1 MRGGLLPW
9 QLRAAI
15 RFMEE
20 NLDSNFPLAAVAER
34 TRLSCSYFS
43 RGFRQSTGWAPHQ
56 WLIRA
61 RVARAQE
68 LLIDTIQPLADIAL
82 GVGFSDQ
89 AHFTR
94 SFGKV
99 VGSSPGAWRRAHARA
114 A

>member
-1 MRGGLLPW
+1 
-9 QLRAAI
+9 
-15 RFMEE
+15 MEE
-20 NLDSNFPLAAVAER
+20 NLNSNFPLVAVAER
-34 TRLSCSYFS
+34 TRLSCSYFC

-68 LLIDTIQPLADIAL
+68 LLIGTAQSLADIAL